1 MHIARACAPSDCL
14 PLKNV
19 ASCSVHDQ
27 FERGSQTGI
36 TSWLELSGMFFFPY
50 YSINFIFAF
59 IDSISWIFI
68 ADMNFGFNFKRFVKS
83 NKIIIEF
90 LIRNNYYFLL
100 SNIYFF
106 QLSNICLKINIKI
119 L

>member
-36 TSWLELSGMFFFPY
+36 TSWLELSGMFFIY
-50 YSINFIFAF
+50 YSIKINFIFAF
-59 IDSISWIFI
+59 IDSISWMFI
-68 ADMNFGFNFKRFVKS
+68 ADINFDFNFKRTLKELLNQIKLQS
-83 NKIIIEF
+83 NF
-90 LIRNNYYFLL
+90 
-100 SNIYFF
+100 
-106 QLSNICLKINIKI
+106 
-119 L
+119 